1 MAKSKFLERLLH
13 KYAKE
18 PDTYGFITNN
28 LIILGAFV
36 FSLNP
41 SIFDALSNQDYVHFL
56 TTYFT
61 SKSLKDQETACTC
74 LFFLFKRRSSLTDF
88 FVNHL
93 DMLSTWLSYARA
105 TDGDLK
111 RAFMVSLRELLKAPK
126 DEEERERLNEIIRR
140 LFSNITTHQRFP
152 EMGHEQ
158 ASVEYIIKASDVPF
172 EEVERT
178 GLQVIKKLLNWEWGM
193 RALYANSMAISYLL
207 NRGGALKAK
216 DILETKYRIIQ
227 KTI

>member
-1 MAKSKFLERLLH
+1 LAKSKFLEKLLH
-13 KYAKE
+13 KYANE

-41 SIFDALSNQDYVHFL
+41 LIFDALSNPDYVHFL

-93 DMLSTWLSYARA
+93 DFLSTWLSYART

-111 RAFMVSLRELLKAPK
+111 KAFMVSLRELLKAPK
-126 DEEERERLNEIIRR
+126 DEEEREKLNEIIRR
-140 LFSNITTHQRFP
+140 LFSNITTH
-152 EMGHEQ
+152 
-158 ASVEYIIKASDVPF
+158 
-172 EEVERT
+172 
-178 GLQVIKKLLNWEWGM
+178 
-193 RALYANSMAISYLL
+193 
-207 NRGGALKAK
+207 
-216 DILETKYRIIQ
+216 
-227 KTI
+227 